1 MNLDIPPENL
11 VMFLTIVTAAGFLT
25 SYICY
30 QWHRNK
36 KSDSLLESNEELQ
49 VAIKKQGIKVD
60 SLSESNI
67 ELQET
72 IKKQGIA
79 VNKAI
84 GLIAQSFDNDT
95 E

>member
-1 MNLDIPPENL
+1 MNFDIRPQDL

-36 KSDSLLESNEELQ
+36 KLDSLLESNEELQ
-49 VAIKKQGIKVD
+49 A
-60 SLSESNI
+60 
-67 ELQET
+67 T

-79 VNKAI
+79 VNKVLS
-84 GLIAQSFDNDT
+84 LISKSLGNDP